1 MLMFLCLCGGCRW
14 GAPPSKT
21 PFGAEH
27 GIDGP
32 FNMVANAFYADLKA
46 SRFAEAYART
56 SPGYQKQ
63 ISKEAFIDMMKA
75 HPFLSGAGAAGW
87 SQRENKDAST
97 RSYEYHED
105 DTTRN
110 ITLSFDVTLEGLEY
124 RVSAFKVEK

>member
-1 MLMFLCLCGGCRW
+1 
-14 GAPPSKT
+14 
-21 PFGAEH
+21 
-27 GIDGP
+27 
-32 FNMVANAFYADLKA
+32 
-46 SRFAEAYART
+46 
-56 SPGYQKQ
+56 
-63 ISKEAFIDMMKA
+63 MMKA

-87 SQRENKDAST
+87 SQRENKDASA